1 MQMAQ
6 GARAIVR
13 TMFDNF
19 ADVRKAAREQAERID
34 TLETQ
39 VIVENVCTLGTRSA
53 FMQRVEQ
60 QKDHMQQMEALQA
73 KVQQMEA
80 LQAKVQQMDA
90 LQAQLQIMQ
99 AEQEEMRL
107 LKASI
112 VAMQIAVAKI
122 PGLCLFNHLF
132 LKSKTGI

>member
-1 MQMAQ
+1 MQMAL

-73 KVQQMEA
+73 KVQQM
-80 LQAKVQQMDA
+80 DA

>member
-73 KVQQMEA
+73 KVQQM
-80 LQAKVQQMDA
+80 DA